1 MAQSEDTELTDLVVD
16 ALEKNG
22 SLAKIRALLRANI
35 FLAFEDDC
43 ENLKQNETLDKMLA
57 LPEGK
62 LCLSIVH
69 EFLNFCNLK
78 NTLFVYKSE
87 TRQGREYTYDGGS
100 TIADKLNLR
109 NENDKEPLLLTL
121 IKNVIKL
128 NQRSLCNQNEK
139 QNDSKKQIR
148 GKNHYLDQ
156 NSTYIVNED
165 SSTTSSHSHSDNSS
179 DEKNKLDLR
188 LTLDNSD
195 TDTSSGSTR
204 GRTSSE
210 YIVNI
215 QTKTNVASRDD
226 NILHSQSNKQ
236 TEQNLNYSNKNN
248 IINNYV
254 HDLKLLN
261 NSSDSTSYIE
271 LKPFNPIDSVLLNTT
286 GLPLTEEK
294 IDVKSMSPQNSI
306 SSSKLESLSKSEANT
321 NSEKNI
327 SIGSHE
333 KSKASQKSSQ
343 IESVKYDADGT
354 EYSYDFMSPPAS
366 AGKEPSDKNKPG
378 NKSVQEDT
386 KNMSNNSSIESH
398 KQISPSSQ
406 SSVSLSDVADLI
418 SERSSIK
425 LSTNNSN
432 RHKLSASS
440 SLNKNMDGNNQIK
453 NVSDDSGDFSDS
465 PIPSLSNLSLDIH
478 SD

>member
-69 EFLNFCNLK
+69 EFLNCCNLK
-78 NTLFVYKSE
+78 NTLFVYKTE

-139 QNDSKKQIR
+139 QNDSKKQNR

-204 GRTSSE
+204 GRTRSE
-210 YIVNI
+210 YIVNNHA
-215 QTKTNVASRDD
+215 KANLANRDD
-226 NILHSQSNKQ
+226 NILHSQLNKQ
-236 TEQNLNYSNKNN
+236 TEQNSNYSNKNN

-294 IDVKSMSPQNSI
+294 VDVKSMSPQNSI

-343 IESVKYDADGT
+343 IESAKYDAEGT

-366 AGKEPSDKNKPG
+366 ARKETSEKNKLG
-378 NKSVQEDT
+378 NRSVQEDT
-386 KNMSNNSSIESH
+386 KNKSNNSSIESH
-398 KQISPSSQ
+398 KQTSPSSQ

-418 SERSSIK
+418 SERSSNK

-432 RHKLSASS
+432 RHQLSASR
-440 SLNKNMDGNNQIK
+440 SLNKNIDGNNLIK